1 MIIGLILFHFF
12 LSNPA
17 YFLFQETIVYEE
29 RTVTALWEAIA
40 SQQKEIDVLT
50 KVEDIEKKIENK
62 RVVYLRPPT
71 NFKVVLFIY
80 FRSSKFQMDLLRL
93 NIVHEKKVSTLD
105 EYNNALTKL
114 RQC

>member
-29 RTVTALWEAIA
+29 RAVTALWEAIA

-50 KVEDIEKKIENK
+50 KVDDIEKKIENK
-62 RVVYLRPPT
+62 RVVYLRPPK
-71 NFKVVLFIY
+71 N
-80 FRSSKFQMDLLRL
+80 
-93 NIVHEKKVSTLD
+93 
-105 EYNNALTKL
+105 
-114 RQC
+114 